1 MARYALIDGYL
12 DTMRSEIRWR
22 RDLDDLVSEMEDHL
36 YSTVEDLLATGVGA
50 KAAQRTTLDRFGE
63 PKVLAAVYASTDSGG
78 IAVPTRNTIRAGT
91 FALAAAALWV
101 AAAVTYALNR
111 TVLDDW
117 NRGIYGAYTALIL
130 AAGVLGLLA
139 MVGASKRLGGLGKVG
154 MIGLVI
160 TGVGVFMS
168 LVAWALPL
176 WMGLQGIGMLVFGT
190 AALRRDIAP
199 RTATLLV
206 SSGFIIGVITYVVL
220 TIAEF
225 GPRDQWGDY
234 PEAWV
239 AGMVVGVSIAAVGL
253 VGWGIWLRN
262 EEPVDIDN
270 DAPAIT
276 A

>member
-1 MARYALIDGYL
+1 M
-12 DTMRSEIRWR
+12 
-22 RDLDDLVSEMEDHL
+22 
-36 YSTVEDLLATGVGA
+36 
-50 KAAQRTTLDRFGE
+50 
-63 PKVLAAVYASTDSGG
+63 
-78 IAVPTRNTIRAGT
+78 
-91 FALAAAALWV
+91 
-101 AAAVTYALNR
+101 NR

-117 NRGIYGAYTALIL
+117 NRGIYGVYTALIVV
-130 AAGVLGLLA
+130 AGVLGLLA

-168 LVAWALPL
+168 LLAWALPL

-206 SSGFIIGVITYVVL
+206 SSGFILGVITYVVL

-225 GPRDQWGDY
+225 GTRDQWGDY

-239 AGMVVGVSIAAVGL
+239 AGMVVGVSIAAIGL

-262 EEPVDIDN
+262 EEPIDIDN
-270 DAPAIT
+270 DIDNVRNHRIDQCRHSASSPGGQPSGDHA
-276 A
+276 